1 MSSTRLR
8 DLLKPIVHVQEI
20 SKWRLNDSDLPP
32 CVCSYLRL
40 HYDHRSWVT
49 WTHRL
54 WVFLRISTTWVDT
67 GTPSFQTVVIH
78 QQQKKKRPHS
88 LSVEQKWTLAAVV
101 LILLKCYIS
110 SAQHDGGLPAGLWA
124 RLRVTCTVGLW
135 PRQRCAEIVGVRLVV
150 DGAEDQTGL
159 VSWWGNRMT

>member
-78 QQQKKKRPHS
+78 QQQSAKKKKGPIHFQWNKNELWLL
-88 LSVEQKWTLAAVV
+88 LSSFYLNVTFLQRNMTAV
-101 LILLKCYIS
+101 Y
-110 SAQHDGGLPAGLWA
+110 
-124 RLRVTCTVGLW
+124 LRVCGHGCGLH
-135 PRQRCAEIVGVRLVV
+135 VRLVC
-150 DGAEDQTGL
+150 GL
-159 VSWWGNRMT
+159 GRDAQR